1 MSFDPEAFRAASR
14 ERWERSAAGWGA
26 QQQQMS
32 RQTEPVTRWLLD
44 ALDLEPGQTV
54 LELACGPGDV
64 GIAAAERLRPGGRLI
79 ATDGSQAM
87 VELGVERVRA
97 AGLEDV
103 VEDKAMDAEWTF
115 GLEAERVDRVVCR
128 WGYMLMADPG
138 TALRETRRVL
148 RPGGRVALA
157 AWAETERNPW
167 IAAPYAEIQERGL
180 VERPPPGTPGPM
192 AWAQPGRIAQELEDA
207 GFVEPHVA
215 VVEFSFSYP
224 SLDDWW
230 DAQLDLS
237 TSLRETVA
245 QLDPAAR
252 DDLRDAIDARLQQHV
267 GEDGG
272 AVLPAATQVAVAEA
286 WSPSPRGAG
295 SSLR

>member
-1 MSFDPEAFRAASR
+1 MSFDPEAFRAESR
-14 ERWERSAAGWGA
+14 DRWERSAPGWGN

-44 ALDLEPGQTV
+44 ALELEPGQTV
-54 LELACGPGDV
+54 LELACGPGDA

-79 ATDGSQAM
+79 ATDATQAM
-87 VELGVERVRA
+87 VDLVTERAKA
-97 AGLEDV
+97 AGLDDV
-103 VEDKAMDAEWTF
+103 VEAKAMDAEWTF
-115 GLEAERVDRVVCR
+115 DFDAASVDAVLCR

-148 RPGGRVALA
+148 RSGGRVALS

-167 IAAPYAEIQERGL
+167 MGVPYAEIGERGL

-192 AWAQPGRIAQELEDA
+192 AWAHPGRIAQELEDA
-207 GFVEPHVA
+207 GFVEPRVE
-215 VVEFSFSYP
+215 VVEFTFSYP

-237 TSLRETVA
+237 TGLRDTVA
-245 QLDPAAR
+245 KLDPAAR
-252 DDLRDAIDARLQQHV
+252 DDLRDAIDARLQEHV
-267 GEDGG
+267 REDGG
-272 AVLPAATQVAVAEA
+272 VDLPAATQVAVAEA
-286 WSPSPRGAG
+286 
-295 SSLR
+295 